1 MFHGNPINNHILHYR
16 HQIQHYTGQLAKDT
30 SKSLKD
36 LGAISL
42 QSSEQVFLISLCRQ
56 NHPLKLAILYLEG
69 LQTPTRKAFE

>member
-1 MFHGNPINNHILHYR
+1 MSHKNLNKQQTKLLTAFLYNR

-42 QSSEQVFLISLCRQ
+42 QSSEQVLRLVDIDEFLI
-56 NHPLKLAILYLEG
+56 
-69 LQTPTRKAFE
+69 